1 MNKLNRKEL
10 RLKIEDLYFKSLGVD
25 DPRYIVVLDAIKS
38 IIGMDLKTIDLKLL
52 NLFIQDFEKHQISH
66 TDLIEYKDIPEAM
79 SMYSLEKSLIDR
91 DYDTSIENAYYLS
104 RVSDGMQIL
113 EFLLEFSLKYCES
126 SYRYIWHIIRLQQFL
141 NGKHMLESL
150 NKSISLIISEGSI
163 DSFEIDNREICWS
176 DYLSL
181 EFDKIDDLLLY
192 YTIYK
197 SDLIRGNAI
206 RRLITSR
213 LFLYLGDGLGQK
225 KNTLNVDGSQ
235 LKVGRRWI
243 LDYLNNSEN
252 KKINFDIIILLDNV
266 RSCLML
272 SDSELEKKYLWT
284 YLNNKLCN

>member
-25 DPRYIVVLDAIKS
+25 DPRYIPVLDAIKS
-38 IIGMDLKTIDLKLL
+38 IMGMDLKTIDLKLL

-91 DYDTSIENAYYLS
+91 DYDTSIQNAYYLS
-104 RVSDGMQIL
+104 RVSDGIQIL
-113 EFLLEFSLKYCES
+113 EFLLEFSLKYCKS

-150 NKSISLIISEGSI
+150 NKSISLILSEGSI

-197 SDLIRGNAI
+197 SDLIRGNTI
-206 RRLITSR
+206 KKLIVSK
-213 LFLYLGDGLGQK
+213 LFLCSGGGIDQK

>member
-1 MNKLNRKEL
+1 M
-10 RLKIEDLYFKSLGVD
+10 IF
-25 DPRYIVVLDAIKS
+25 
-38 IIGMDLKTIDLKLL
+38 LKLL

-66 TDLIEYKDIPEAM
+66 ADLIEYKDVPEAM
-79 SMYSLEKSLIDR
+79 SMYNLEKSLIDR
-91 DYDTSIENAYYLS
+91 DYETSVENAYYLS
-104 RVSDGMQIL
+104 RVSDGIQIL

-126 SYRYIWHIIRLQQFL
+126 SYRYIWHIIRIQRFL
-141 NGKHMLESL
+141 NGKHMVESL
-150 NKSISLIISEGSI
+150 NKSISLILSEDFI
-163 DSFEIDNREICWS
+163 DSFEIDNRGIRWS

-197 SDLIRGNAI
+197 SDLIRGNTI
-206 RRLITSR
+206 KKLITSK
-213 LFLYLGDGLGQK
+213 LFLCSGDGIDQK
-225 KNTLNVDGSQ
+225 KNILNVEENQ
-235 LKVGRRWI
+235 LEVGRRWI
-243 LDYLNNSEN
+243 LDYLSNAED